1 MLACITLFTIA
12 SNCFDAIVRF
22 INDNDYSTWTAANNQ
37 FSNWTLA
44 SITSILSQ
52 IPLDGIADP
61 FQPNITLPS
70 DFDAKQ
76 KWPSSIHP
84 VRNQNNCGS
93 CWAFALTGM
102 MSDRFAIA
110 GCPRGVL
117 SPQDL
122 VSCDTNDHGCNGGQ
136 FNTSLHWAITHGVAT
151 DKCIPYSSGNGAMIQ
166 CPTHCRDRS
175 SIIRFKGKS
184 YHHLN
189 GNEIQEAIFERG
201 PIEVGM
207 AVYFDFMFYHHG
219 VYKHHIPL
227 LLGYHAV
234 RCIGWGV
241 DTTHNLPYWL
251 CVNSWGLHWGEHG
264 TFRIVRGTNECKLE
278 ANAYE
283 LIVGC
288 DNSSAHPSDNFDM

>member
-102 MSDRFAIA
+102 MSDRFAIKLFL
-110 GCPRGVL
+110 G
-117 SPQDL
+117 S
-122 VSCDTNDHGCNGGQ
+122 
-136 FNTSLHWAITHGVAT
+136 
-151 DKCIPYSSGNGAMIQ
+151 
-166 CPTHCRDRS
+166 
-175 SIIRFKGKS
+175 
-184 YHHLN
+184 
-189 GNEIQEAIFERG
+189 E
-201 PIEVGM
+201 
-207 AVYFDFMFYHHG
+207 
-219 VYKHHIPL
+219 
-227 LLGYHAV
+227 LLGIYAIS
-234 RCIGWGV
+234 CKFPTIIQSFG
-241 DTTHNLPYWL
+241 YWDINVL
-251 CVNSWGLHWGEHG
+251 VQ
-264 TFRIVRGTNECKLE
+264 
-278 ANAYE
+278 
-283 LIVGC
+283 
-288 DNSSAHPSDNFDM
+288 